1 MEQPTNPTAMT
12 PQPAVPSRKSW
23 AVDRR
28 ERRLLPL
35 SFALAYLCAS
45 FLLEPGGNRGFG
57 VTALAAGW
65 YAALFCYR
73 GTGGMERKANRVLMG
88 AVVLLALTF
97 TIFSNSWFRWWNFWA
112 LLLLIAVHTW
122 ELCGGARLPWYRA
135 GMLVERTLLL
145 ARAPFVRLG
154 AVADTVKS
162 FPAKRGRWGRWVP
175 VLAGVGV
182 TLPLLWVVTMV
193 LMDADAL
200 FALVVGDTMDWLALH
215 LGMTDMRLFVAV
227 CGTPFLFSAL
237 YFAAHTETK
246 PRQEREKKE
255 WDSLPAVILLGALD
269 TLYLFFLAVQGVAL
283 FGDRAYLQ
291 RAGIS
296 FAEYARSGFFQLVG
310 LAGMD
315 IALILTAVWF
325 YRADRRLRV
334 LSTALVGLTGVLL
347 VSAAWRMTL
356 YVSVYGLS
364 FKRMLTY
371 WGMVILAVF
380 LALTV
385 GKIWR
390 KDFSFFRAAAPV
402 VLAWWLLLNYCNID
416 LLVARYN
423 AARVEKG
430 QLPYSAVEDLLYHRG
445 GYDGLSVLSEHLT
458 DPEILPWLREAAA
471 QDCGSWASWSVSA
484 WRAAGK

>member
-1 MEQPTNPTAMT
+1 MEQPTNPTAVT
-12 PQPAVPSRKSW
+12 PRPAVPARKPW
-23 AVDRR
+23 AVGRR
-28 ERRLLPL
+28 EWRLLPL
-35 SFALAYLCAS
+35 SLALAYLIVS
-45 FLLEPGGNRGFG
+45 FFLDCHGRAGFG

-65 YAALFCYR
+65 YAALFLYR
-73 GTGGMERKANRVLMG
+73 GAGGMERKANRVLLG
-88 AVVLLALTF
+88 AVALLAMTF
-97 TIFSNSWFRWWNFWA
+97 TIFSNQWFRWWNFWA

-135 GMLVERTLLL
+135 GMLLERGGLL
-145 ARAPFVRLG
+145 ACGPFIRCG
-154 AVADTVKS
+154 AVMDTVKS
-162 FPAKRGRWGRWVP
+162 LNTRRGFSRWLP
-175 VLAGVGV
+175 VLAGVGL
-182 TLPLLWVVTMV
+182 TLPLLWLVTMV

-200 FALVVGDTMDWLALH
+200 FAVVAGDAVAWLERHFGQVVL
-215 LGMTDMRLFVAV
+215 RLFVAV
-227 CGTPFLFSAL
+227 CGTPFLFSLL
-237 YFAAHTETK
+237 YFAAHTELK
-246 PRQEREKKE
+246 GREEKARKER
-255 WDSLPAVILLGALD
+255 DCLPAVILLTALD
-269 TLYLFFLAVQGVAL
+269 VLYGCFLLVQGVAL

-310 LAGMD
+310 LAGMN

-385 GKIWR
+385 LKIWR

-402 VLAWWLLLNYCNID
+402 ALAWWLLLNYCNVD

-458 DPEILPWLREAAA
+458 DPDILPWLREAAA

>member
-12 PQPAVPSRKSW
+12 PAVPPRKSW

-45 FLLEPGGNRGFG
+45 FLLEPGWNRGFG

-65 YAALFCYR
+65 YAALFLYR
-73 GTGGMERKANRVLMG
+73 GAGGMERRANRVLLG
-88 AVVLLALTF
+88 AVALLAMTF
-97 TIFSNSWFRWWNFWA
+97 TIFSNQWFRWWNFWA

-154 AVADTVKS
+154 AAADTVKS
-162 FPAKRGRWGRWVP
+162 FPAKRGRWSWWVP
-175 VLAGVGV
+175 VLAGVAV

-215 LGMTDMRLFVAV
+215 LGMTDVRLFVAV

-296 FAEYARSGFFQLVG
+296 FAEYARSGFFQLVYEHRADLNG
-310 LAGMD
+310 SLVLPGGPAAAGPVHGPGGADGGAAGVRRVADDAVCVRLRAVLQADADLLGDGDPGRLPCADGIKNLAEGFQLFPRCRAGSAGM
-315 IALILTAVWF
+315 V
-325 YRADRRLRV
+325 
-334 LSTALVGLTGVLL
+334 
-347 VSAAWRMTL
+347 
-356 YVSVYGLS
+356 
-364 FKRMLTY
+364 
-371 WGMVILAVF
+371 
-380 LALTV
+380 
-385 GKIWR
+385 
-390 KDFSFFRAAAPV
+390 
-402 VLAWWLLLNYCNID
+402 
-416 LLVARYN
+416 
-423 AARVEKG
+423 
-430 QLPYSAVEDLLYHRG
+430 
-445 GYDGLSVLSEHLT
+445 
-458 DPEILPWLREAAA
+458 AAA
-471 QDCGSWASWSVSA
+471 QLL
-484 WRAAGK
+484 